1 MKGSEGR
8 KPAMKG
14 VSLRESRLVGL
25 MARKG
30 GTVDELI
37 ARIASRSHGVVT
49 RGELLREGVTIHEL
63 RTRLERGALLPLHR
77 GVYRVGHRA
86 PSQEARYIAAVKA
99 CGEGAVLGGRAAGH
113 LWRLIKGSA
122 PRPEVL
128 TPANRRVR
136 GVIVRRTRRTAV
148 ERVVRFG
155 IPITTVPRTL
165 VDLASSLPE
174 DALAR
179 ACHEA
184 GVLYRATPKQVDT
197 VLQRLPSARG
207 RAKLERVLHGEV
219 PVTLSN
225 LESQFLKLVK
235 EAGLPPPVTNRVAS
249 GRRVDCR
256 WPEHRLTVELDSYRF
271 HNSRH
276 AWDQDRLR
284 EREARARGD
293 DCRRYAWSDV
303 FEDPALMLAELR
315 ELLAAQPSHL

>member
-1 MKGSEGR
+1 MNR
-8 KPAMKG
+8 R
-14 VSLRESRLVGL
+14 VSRLVGL
-25 MARKG
+25 MARKS

-49 RGELLREGVTIHEL
+49 RGELLRAGVSIHEL
-63 RTRLERGALLPLHR
+63 RTRLERGTLLPLHR

-86 PSQEARYIAAVKA
+86 PSREARYIAAVKA
-99 CGEGAVLGGRAAGH
+99 CGEGAVLGGRAAAH

-122 PRPEVL
+122 PQPEVL

-136 GVIVRRTRRTAV
+136 GVIIRRTRRAAV
-148 ERVVRFG
+148 GRVVRFG
-155 IPITTVPRTL
+155 IPVTTVPRTL

-184 GVLYRATPKQVDT
+184 GVLYRTTPKQVGA
-197 VLQRLPSARG
+197 VLQRLPSACG

-219 PVTLSN
+219 PVALSK

-235 EAGLPPPVTNRVAS
+235 EAALPPPITNRPAS

-256 WPEHRLTVELDSYRF
+256 WPGHRLTVELDSYRF

-284 EREARARGD
+284 EREARMRGD
-293 DCRRYAWSDV
+293 DFRRYTWSDV
-303 FEDPALMLAELR
+303 FENPALMLAELR
-315 ELLAAQPSHL
+315 EYLGAQPSRLWGP